1 MDCFERLRNTIES
14 KNALKKGKKGGA
26 EDRGPLTETPCVRA
40 GFPPVWWIIP
50 SQGCWE
56 AEGKG
61 AGAPFPTASD
71 CLHVGL
77 EPQALVSYDKSFHCL
92 SSAPCPTLG
101 A

>member
-1 MDCFERLRNTIES
+1 MGCFERLRNTFEMKS
-14 KNALKKGKKGGA
+14 TLEGEERGA

-40 GFPPVWWIIP
+40 GFPPFWWIIP

-61 AGAPFPTASD
+61 AEAPFPNASD

-77 EPQALVSYDKSFHCL
+77 EPQALVSYDKSFQVL
-92 SSAPCPTLG
+92 SKAPFPTLG